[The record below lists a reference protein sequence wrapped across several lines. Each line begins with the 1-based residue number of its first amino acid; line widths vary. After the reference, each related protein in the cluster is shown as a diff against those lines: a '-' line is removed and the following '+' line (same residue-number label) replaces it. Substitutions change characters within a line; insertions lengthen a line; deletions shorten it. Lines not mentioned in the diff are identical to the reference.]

1 MAHDHSPSDVALI
14 PDAREQKKDLH
25 RAAWACSLG
34 SALEYYD
41 FALYTLASALIFG
54 PLFFPE
60 QSRAMSLIASFGT
73 YFLGFAVR
81 PLGGVLFGM
90 LGDRVGRKFV
100 LTSTVLLMGISSTLI
115 GALPT
120 FHQIGY
126 LAPVLLVVLRLLQGL
141 GAGAEQ
147 AGAAVMMTEYAPE
160 GRRGFYAALPFLGIQ
175 LGTILAALVYFLV
188 VSGNDNVIASGL
200 WRVPFFSSV
209 VIVALALYMRMS
221 LQESPTFVRLK
232 ALKRVC
238 DNPLKSAMEH
248 SRPTLLLG
256 IGLRLG
262 ENGGSSIYQALAVS
276 YIVGVVGLQGP
287 VGVLTLI
294 CAACLGA
301 MTVPIAG
308 KLSDRFGRVVVYRA
322 FAVLQLA
329 LAFPVWWVLSLGHV
343 VASII
348 AISIA
353 LGIGTWGMFGTQA
366 ALMPELFGSR
376 HRYMGVSI
384 AREVSAV
391 IAGGIAPM
399 IGAGIIAL
407 VVASHDGDA
416 SAGINAWLPIACY
429 LSLLTLIT
437 LYTTFKTPETLNR
450 DLDEARDAWEMARAG
465 KVMSGDISGVHV
477 GSVITARHS
486 IRAR

>member
-1 MAHDHSPSDVALI
+1 MTHDHSASDIATP
-14 PDAREQKKDLH
+14 PDAQAHKKDLH

-60 QSRAMSLIASFGT
+60 QTRAMSLIASFGT
-73 YFLGFAVR
+73 YFLGFAIR

-90 LGDRVGRKFV
+90 IGDRVGRKFV

-115 GALPT
+115 GALPS
-120 FHQIGY
+120 FHQVGY
-126 LAPVLLVVLRLLQGL
+126 LAPMLLVILRLLQGL

-188 VSGNDNVIASGL
+188 VSGNDNVIESGL

-209 VIVALALYMRMS
+209 VIVALGLYMRLS
-221 LQESPTFVRLK
+221 LKESPTFIRLK

-238 DNPLKSAMEH
+238 VNPLKSAMEH
-248 SRPTLLLG
+248 SKPTLLIG

-294 CAACLGA
+294 CAASLGA

-322 FAVLQLA
+322 FALVQLA
-329 LAFPVWWVLSLGHV
+329 LAFPVWWVLSLGNV
-343 VASII
+343 VASVI

-366 ALMPELFGSR
+366 ALLPELFGSR

-384 AREVSAV
+384 AREASAV

-416 SAGINAWLPIACY
+416 SAGIGAWLPIACY
-429 LSLLTLIT
+429 LTLLTLIT
-437 LYTTFKTPETLNR
+437 LYATFKTPETRNR
-450 DLDEARDAWEMARAG
+450 DLDDPRDAWEIAHADSAMHDQPA
-465 KVMSGDISGVHV
+465 STV
-477 GSVITARHS
+477 GTRTA
-486 IRAR
+486 

>member
-14 PDAREQKKDLH
+14 PDACEQKKDLH

-60 QSRAMSLIASFGT
+60 QTRAMSLIASFGT

-322 FAVLQLA
+322 FAVLQLV

-391 IAGGIAPM
+391 VAGGIAPM

-450 DLDEARDAWEMARAG
+450 DLDEARDAWEMAC
-465 KVMSGDISGVHV
+465 VE
-477 GSVITARHS
+477 TAMLIPPRTSEHT
-486 IRAR
+486 RTA